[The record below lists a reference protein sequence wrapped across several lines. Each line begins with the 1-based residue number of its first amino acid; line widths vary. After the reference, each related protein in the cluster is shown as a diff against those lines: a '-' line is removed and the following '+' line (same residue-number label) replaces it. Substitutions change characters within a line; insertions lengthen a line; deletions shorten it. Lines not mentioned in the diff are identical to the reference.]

1 MTRYTIESSISSL
14 SLALSCVMA
23 GSGDIDCL
31 RIFRAL
37 RSRTD
42 TSASS
47 SSHVFSEATS
57 LNYGQFMSYG
67 MALGLLFL
75 GGGRYSLKRD
85 PVSIACLLLSILP
98 RYPNRSAD
106 QQYHL
111 QALRHLYI
119 LAVEPRVLQTIDVDN
134 QLAVNVDLELQLIG
148 NDYHQSKSSNRMIIQ
163 APGLLPELQSIEWIR
178 IAKQQQRHYQQY
190 HTFYPYTLRLQQQSP
205 SSVASPSS
213 MLFGNGASSHVQG
226 NSMLLPTLYVKT
238 NQSKILN
245 QIEVEENEEDS
256 QIALT
261 YFTQFLLDNGSSTSV
276 IVSWQEIESYVLKMS
291 KSEES
296 SQYSALENKVGLA
309 AEQLLVQSLF
319 EVPCVRS
326 ILLTSLSAI
335 N

>member
-1 MTRYTIESSISSL
+1 
-14 SLALSCVMA
+14 
-23 GSGDIDCL
+23 
-31 RIFRAL
+31 
-37 RSRTD
+37 
-42 TSASS
+42 
-47 SSHVFSEATS
+47 
-57 LNYGQFMSYG
+57 
-67 MALGLLFL
+67 
-75 GGGRYSLKRD
+75 
-85 PVSIACLLLSILP
+85 
-98 RYPNRSAD
+98 
-106 QQYHL
+106 
-111 QALRHLYI
+111 
-119 LAVEPRVLQTIDVDN
+119 
-134 QLAVNVDLELQLIG
+134 
-148 NDYHQSKSSNRMIIQ
+148 
-163 APGLLPELQSIEWIR
+163 
-178 IAKQQQRHYQQY
+178 
-190 HTFYPYTLRLQQQSP
+190 
-205 SSVASPSS
+205 
-213 MLFGNGASSHVQG
+213 
-226 NSMLLPTLYVKT
+226 MLLPTLYVKT